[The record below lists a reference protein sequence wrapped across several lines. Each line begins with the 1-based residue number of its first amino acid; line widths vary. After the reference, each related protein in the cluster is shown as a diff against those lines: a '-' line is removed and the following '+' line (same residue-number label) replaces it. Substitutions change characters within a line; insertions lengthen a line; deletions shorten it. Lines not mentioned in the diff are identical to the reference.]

1 MNNEETQEI
10 VILDT
15 PKNASN
21 PNPNL
26 KEKDLSIIDNQRSI
40 NVLRYQKGKATK
52 KGRSQYKKGLKNSLQ
67 CLVDSVYCSLED
79 GTELTGGDIIA
90 MALFERATQSD
101 KAAKLVATIT
111 GDLNE
116 SSNEEENYEGFIENV
131 GIKF

>member
-1 MNNEETQEI
+1 
-10 VILDT
+10 
-15 PKNASN
+15 
-21 PNPNL
+21 
-26 KEKDLSIIDNQRSI
+26 
-40 NVLRYQKGKATK
+40 
-52 KGRSQYKKGLKNSLQ
+52 
-67 CLVDSVYCSLED
+67 
-79 GTELTGGDIIA
+79 

>member
-1 MNNEETQEI
+1 MNNEETQDI
-10 VILDT
+10 VILDI
-15 PKNASN
+15 PKNTSN

-26 KEKDLSIIDNQRSI
+26 KEKDLSVIDNQRSI

-116 SSNEEENYEGFIENV
+116 SSNEEENYEGFIKNV